1 MFGVDVAA
9 VYVFGWLV
17 RKAKRAAQGVDAE
30 IDRTVDAGVGRLHDL
45 VTAKLGGDQALQ
57 RAREEAGAG
66 DAELS
71 ERTRRRLTDALED
84 AAEHDQDLAGTF
96 AAIENAGPTSGRQPV
111 PVSTS
116 GGWLAQLKSLGDR
129 QTLSATATY
138 PTARPV
144 WRVWGA

>member
-96 AAIENAGPTSGRQPV
+96 AAIENAGPADFRSAAGSCLNQRRVARTAQVVGRSSDAECDCHLPY
-111 PVSTS
+111 
-116 GGWLAQLKSLGDR
+116 G
-129 QTLSATATY
+129 
-138 PTARPV
+138 
-144 WRVWGA
+144 